1 MPAQVLI
8 IYAGH
13 TTTGSTATLAGWI
26 SAGAASR
33 GARAIVKQTTTA
45 TRADVEAADAVVL
58 GSGVYNGDVEP
69 AMATFLDA
77 TIQPPNST
85 KVDLSAK
92 IGAAFCTSASYVTG
106 AQPTLNTM
114 ARQLM
119 TFGAV
124 FVGTGSWHASQGVCG
139 QVTDSTATH
148 PLPGGKTWEFTAG
161 QTYLEEDAKAFGAR
175 IADIA
180 SFYPAEYATAA
191 GKPASQGKAIT
202 CSGGESAGPCSRDAM
217 MLGMWIV
224 SLSVL
229 LTAILAVGLTRRR

>member
-8 IYAGH
+8 VYAGH
-13 TTTGSTATLAGWI
+13 TPTGSTATLAGWI
-26 SAGAASR
+26 SAGAATR
-33 GARAIVKQTTTA
+33 GATAVVKGTAAA

-69 AMATFLDA
+69 AMATFLDT

-85 KVDLSAK
+85 KVDLSGK

-106 AQPTLNTM
+106 GQPTLNTM

-139 QVTDSTATH
+139 EVTDASASH
-148 PLPGGKTWEFTAG
+148 PLPGGKTWEFTPG
-161 QTYLEEDAKAFGAR
+161 QEYLEEDAKAFGAR

-180 SFYPAEYATAA
+180 SFYPAGYATAT
-191 GKPASQGKAIT
+191 GKPASKGQAIT
-202 CSGGESAGPCSRDAM
+202 CGGGGGICSRDAVVA
-217 MLGMWIV
+217 GMWIASV
-224 SLSVL
+224 SIL
-229 LTAILAVGLTRRR
+229 LTAILAVGLTRPRR